1 MRDVID
7 ERNEKER
14 ISKSIIKYWNVNYV
28 VRPVEKPD
36 ESAGSAAESE
46 KELCAE
52 LMEVI
57 DEETQLEEYYNAATG
72 SYSGAYGKEI
82 VKDEVA
88 KGQIDKIL
96 HEKKD
101 ALRDLIEH
109 TDVREREE

>member
-1 MRDVID
+1 MRDIID

-14 ISKSIIKYWNVNYV
+14 ISKSIVKYWNVNYV

-36 ESAGSAAESE
+36 ESAESIAESE
-46 KELCAE
+46 RD
-52 LMEVI
+52 MGEVSV
-57 DEETQLEEYYNAATG
+57 DVAAEETQRDEFYNATTG
-72 SYSGAYGKEI
+72 SYSGAYGMEM

-101 ALRDLIEH
+101 ALRDLIAH
-109 TDVREREE
+109 ADERG